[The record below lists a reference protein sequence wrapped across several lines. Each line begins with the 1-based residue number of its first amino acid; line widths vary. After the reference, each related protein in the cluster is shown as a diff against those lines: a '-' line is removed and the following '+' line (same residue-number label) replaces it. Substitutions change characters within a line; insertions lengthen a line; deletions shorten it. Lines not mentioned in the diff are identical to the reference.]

1 MTIKNENLKPVIDK
15 LRNFTGFHGCRELG
29 NHFQYLKQE
38 GPEKA
43 AE

>member
-1 MTIKNENLKPVIDK
+1 MIIKNEHLQPVIDK
-15 LRNFTGFHGCRELG
+15 LRKFTGFHGCKELG
-29 NHFQYLKQE
+29 NHFQYLKRE